1 MKNFM
6 LVLMVFVLASCGM
19 ANSPEKVVENYVTN
33 MFAGN
38 ISECV
43 KVMVD
48 SDNKAISLLPEKE
61 VKEIEEFL
69 EGVTEY
75 MVESLKE
82 EYEVEEIEIESID
95 FTEVDYN
102 ESKDKAKVSYQ
113 LKVKGIDKLVDDL
126 NTNCV
131 KVDGEWKMVL
141 GN

>member
-1 MKNFM
+1 MKNYM
-6 LVLMVFVLASCGM
+6 LVLMVLVLVSCGM
-19 ANSPEKVVENYVTN
+19 SNSPEKVVENYVTN

-43 KVMVD
+43 NVMVD
-48 SDNKAISLLPEKE
+48 GDYKAISLLPEKE
-61 VKEIEEFL
+61 IKEIEEFL

-75 MVESLKE
+75 MVESLKK
-82 EYEVEEIEIESID
+82 EYEVEEIVIETID
-95 FTEVDYN
+95 FTKVDYN

-113 LKVKGIDKLVDDL
+113 LKLKGIDEPLDDL
-126 NTNCV
+126 DTDCV